1 VEVRAGETAELPFG
15 APYTPQV
22 TGSVQSGDKISLG
35 MSLVGIGGEVCSNL
49 IVDGG
54 RPGKPAFTI
63 TDPDGKVVER
73 GTFEYG

>member
-1 VEVRAGETAELPFG
+1 
-15 APYTPQV
+15 
-22 TGSVQSGDKISLG
+22 